1 MLKKYRVIF
10 YTVVFA
16 LAAFLFAPLTASA
29 APSCPSL
36 MPDKWCDSLSNRC
49 DRGNRRACTALER
62 QQRKED
68 SIQSACDR
76 GNRGACNYLKRLS
89 NRKQRM
95 DARNRPRMVAPECPE
110 LLPKSFCSRFTSQ
123 CERGSRG
130 ACSQINSQKR
140 RIDQISK
147 ACDRGSKGAC
157 GALERLW
164 DRKVSYDGGENP
176 IKQARLAREAKE
188 AARVAEE
195 EKVRQAELDAYSGKV
210 ESCTSGDDPVACLTD
225 YCPTAPESM
234 QGDCNTQLGDAEEK
248 VRQAALDAHPGLV
261 ESCTSG
267 DDPVA
272 CLTDYCP
279 TAPKSMQEDCNT
291 QLGEATQV
299 AVEEAVGEAEE
310 ANRVA
315 TEKADEARTKAE
327 AARKAAETADKNRSS
342 YEYHRTA
349 HLAWKNQLTGD
360 AEDANNKAGDAD
372 TAAGDAD
379 TAAETAAGLNK
390 KIVPAEV
397 VAAATIA
404 YGDATAA
411 AKEARAAAEQARI
424 AADKATTAAGEAQA
438 ALDAPAEIVLP
449 FCQGNGRA
457 GTGIPPNCRDWAND
471 KVTMSTKWP
480 SMALGSCASP
490 QGEDVQRCNHM
501 AVAGE
506 IPDRQTTA
514 NVSCPAFMSKFYG
527 NDYVRYKCRYQP
539 GSRVVWIPSL

>member
-29 APSCPSL
+29 APACPSL

-140 RIDQISK
+140 RIDHISK

-164 DRKVSYDGGENP
+164 DRKVSYDGGDNP
-176 IKQARLAREAKE
+176 IKQARLAREAEE

-195 EKVRQAELDAYSGKV
+195 EKVRQAALDAYSGK
-210 ESCTSGDDPVACLTD
+210 
-225 YCPTAPESM
+225 
-234 QGDCNTQLGDAEEK
+234 
-248 VRQAALDAHPGLV
+248 V

-315 TEKADEARTKAE
+315 MEKADDARTKAE
-327 AARKAAETADKNRSS
+327 AART
-342 YEYHRTA
+342 
-349 HLAWKNQLTGD
+349 
-360 AEDANNKAGDAD
+360 
-372 TAAGDAD
+372 
-379 TAAETAAGLNK
+379 
-390 KIVPAEV
+390 
-397 VAAATIA
+397 
-404 YGDATAA
+404 
-411 AKEARAAAEQARI
+411 
-424 AADKATTAAGEAQA
+424 
-438 ALDAPAEIVLP
+438 
-449 FCQGNGRA
+449 
-457 GTGIPPNCRDWAND
+457 
-471 KVTMSTKWP
+471 
-480 SMALGSCASP
+480 
-490 QGEDVQRCNHM
+490 
-501 AVAGE
+501 
-506 IPDRQTTA
+506 
-514 NVSCPAFMSKFYG
+514 
-527 NDYVRYKCRYQP
+527 
-539 GSRVVWIPSL
+539 